1 MLDTLHCQGSL
12 NSSLAL
18 LEQAGGYKW
27 PRYLEQ
33 LERTDIKRCDNCGQV
48 RMSFPESY
56 GQNLQEHSLCLIKAS
71 NVCMHCFLLKE
82 QPDVALSSR
91 CSGEQF

>member
-18 LEQAGGYKW
+18 LEQVGGYKW

-33 LERTDIKRCDNCGQV
+33 LERTSNGVTIVVKSEC
-48 RMSFPESY
+48 
-56 GQNLQEHSLCLIKAS
+56 HSLNHMDRICRNIHF
-71 NVCMHCFLLKE
+71 V
-82 QPDVALSSR
+82 SSKQVMFA
-91 CSGEQF
+91 CTVFY